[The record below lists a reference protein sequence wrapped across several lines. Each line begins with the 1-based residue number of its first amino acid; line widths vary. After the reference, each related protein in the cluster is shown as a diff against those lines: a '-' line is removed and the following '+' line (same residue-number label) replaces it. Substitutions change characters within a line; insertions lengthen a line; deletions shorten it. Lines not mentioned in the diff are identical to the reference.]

1 MSQPCLATSNRRKR
15 HEFLNDDEKSQQQ
28 NNTKKKKDGF
38 DVDDIESMD
47 ANDYLIR
54 VKLESKGI
62 PDIVVATSNQSSNN
76 EKVDTQNDTTSRE
89 SSVSQ
94 SYHVPIDGSAASVL
108 YLLSRHASLT
118 PPPSLQH
125 LPLTIDVNEWTKSI
139 ILNFESL
146 RGYLERCK
154 AQGVGGK
161 QTNRIPLPTMKDRA
175 SWHIFCVG
183 IDEASGNTEGY
194 YGEEYDREGDN
205 EQKQDKKIEQYSLLE
220 EEEQQPP
227 WRINLPTDGYE
238 PKVRLLLQMD
248 QVMIRR
254 VLSHLTH
261 YVHLGWSIR
270 TGRRAEWIYALLAR
284 LEKPVHRDDAA
295 VLFSLLKDLTLARS
309 KIDLNRKDANR
320 KDLAKLNALIVLIGV
335 YFEQGG
341 CSNRVMTYK

>member
-1 MSQPCLATSNRRKR
+1 MSQPCLATSHRRKR
-15 HEFLNDDEKSQQQ
+15 HELLSDDNEKSSQQ
-28 NNTKKKKDGF
+28 NNTKKKKGGF

-62 PDIVVATSNQSSNN
+62 PDIIVATRSNRSSNN
-76 EKVDTQNDTTSRE
+76 EKVDTQNA
-89 SSVSQ
+89 Q
-94 SYHVPIDGSAASVL
+94 NNYVPIDGSAASVL

-125 LPLTIDVNEWTKSI
+125 LPTTIDANEWTKSI
-139 ILNFESL
+139 ILNFENL

-183 IDEASGNTEGY
+183 IDEASGNTDGY
-194 YGEEYDREGDN
+194 YGDEYDDRDGDN
-205 EQKQDKKIEQYSLLE
+205 EIQKHMKQDKKIEQSSLE
-220 EEEQQPP
+220 KEEQQHP

-309 KIDLNRKDANR
+309 KIDFNRKGVNR
-320 KDLAKLNALIVLIGV
+320 KNLAKLNALIALIGV

-341 CSNRVMTYK
+341 SSNRVMTYK